1 MAYNAATH
9 HSSRSPLPLLLVE
22 AAPWEKER
30 MPATDATAPASISAA
45 RPSAQAPT
53 LQVTMSASRRMGPGS
68 AALDATA
75 SRALGAPGKRA
86 ILDWLTA
93 ARERW

>member
-1 MAYNAATH
+1 MAYIAATH
-9 HSSRSPLPLLLVE
+9 HSSSSALRVS
-22 AAPWEKER
+22 WER
-30 MPATDATAPASISAA
+30 MAVTAATAPASISAA
-45 RPSAQAPT
+45 RPSVQAAT
-53 LQVTMSASRRMGPGS
+53 LQTTMSASLRMGIRS

-75 SRALGAPGKRA
+75 RRALGAPGKRA